1 MEIFND
7 VFLNESLIKSVKDI
21 KSLEVKLVAFYSH
34 ELGLGK
40 SIGFYI
46 FSKMYNNF
54 KRNSKFNYFPLLTD
68 LVKKIYENF
77 GIYDKTEENCNYY
90 IKYMISK
97 YFNINIELEKN
108 LLREEENIKK
118 EKKEEKN
125 KGQNK
130 VKDKIENENNKHKKG
145 EIQGYNEEE
154 YHKSK
159 KEDGEEAPPILDFKN
174 SIMAKVGY
182 PEFKL
187 EDIVE
192 EDELNDLS
200 FEDNF
205 QQINIQ
211 QFQKD
216 FVNLGKLFWNCEQN
230 FHINEKIEDNYLK
243 YVNNIVK
250 DLFEIKDKVLIDPD
264 RLLQLVKRDFDLD
277 DSRRESTNK
286 EKIILKLFYISYTC
300 NELISEL
307 CGKINERDFKYKT
320 IYDFYYTVSKSY
332 NDAINGFIKI
342 KDTILNEKK
351 ILRNTTGIK
360 QKIKMLYLLY

>member
-1 MEIFND
+1 
-7 VFLNESLIKSVKDI
+7 
-21 KSLEVKLVAFYSH
+21 
-34 ELGLGK
+34 
-40 SIGFYI
+40 
-46 FSKMYNNF
+46 
-54 KRNSKFNYFPLLTD
+54 
-68 LVKKIYENF
+68 
-77 GIYDKTEENCNYY
+77 
-90 IKYMISK
+90 
-97 YFNINIELEKN
+97 
-108 LLREEENIKK
+108 
-118 EKKEEKN
+118 
-125 KGQNK
+125 
-130 VKDKIENENNKHKKG
+130 
-145 EIQGYNEEE
+145 
-154 YHKSK
+154 
-159 KEDGEEAPPILDFKN
+159 
-174 SIMAKVGY
+174 MAKVGY